1 MKEKLQVLFAAFE
14 AVPFMK
20 TGGLGDVAGSLP
32 KALLA
37 KGVDVRVIIPK
48 FKTIPEEYKSKF
60 THVTDFYLPLGWRNA
75 YCGIEQ
81 LVHDGVTYYFVD
93 NESYFYRD
101 NAYGYF
107 DDGERIAYFSK
118 AIVECIQYLPDF
130 KCDII
135 HCNDWHTALAPVFLR
150 EFYRG
155 IDIYDN
161 IKTVFT
167 VHNLKFQGQF
177 TDMILGD
184 ILGLAHIAPAAD
196 QLRCDSTSI
205 NYMKGALCYSDLL
218 STVSPSYAH
227 EIQEPF
233 FGEHM
238 NDIFSR
244 RNNVL
249 YGILNGINTDFYS
262 PEKDTLIEKNFA
274 KNDMAGKAECKKALQ
289 NELGFE
295 ENPDIPIIT
304 MIGRLTEQKGMDLL
318 TNVFDELLNQP
329 VQIAILGTGDW
340 QYEETVRYFA
350 GKYPGKL
357 AALTMFDE
365 ALSHRLYAGADMLLM
380 PSLFEPCGLSQMI
393 AMHYGTLPIVREV
406 GGLKDSVKP
415 YNQYT
420 GEGTGF
426 SFANYNA
433 HEMLYTIKDAI
444 TLYYDN
450 KEAWKKLQEQAM
462 SEDFSW
468 NNAAERYIEMYER
481 LHPEIPVVV
490 EEVEEKE
497 VAKEKPVKETEAEIT
512 GVHNTDI
519 EKEAAKEEADK
530 KEVAEAAGVE
540 AAGVE
545 AAGVEVAGAEKVT
558 AKKEETEKETVKK
571 ATTKKTAA
579 KKAATRKASTSKTT
593 AAKAVSEAKET
604 EAKKT
609 ETEPVEAKQTKANKT
624 TRKSA
629 AKKSETASTATKQ
642 TKARSTRAKSTQAK
656 KTDTVS
662 ADDKD
667 E

>member
-48 FKTIPEEYKSKF
+48 FKTIPEKYKSKF

-184 ILGLAHIAPAAD
+184 ILGLSHIAPAAD

-490 EEVEEKE
+490 EEVEENE
-497 VAKEKPVKETEAEIT
+497 V
-512 GVHNTDI
+512 
-519 EKEAAKEEADK
+519 AKEEADK

-540 AAGVE
+540 A
-545 AAGVEVAGAEKVT
+545 AGAEKVT

-579 KKAATRKASTSKTT
+579 KKTTTRKASTSKTT
-593 AAKAVSEAKET
+593 ATKAVSEAKET
-604 EAKKT
+604 EAKQT
-609 ETEPVEAKQTKANKT
+609 DAKKT

>member
-1 MKEKLQVLFAAFE
+1 
-14 AVPFMK
+14 
-20 TGGLGDVAGSLP
+20 
-32 KALLA
+32 
-37 KGVDVRVIIPK
+37 
-48 FKTIPEEYKSKF
+48 
-60 THVTDFYLPLGWRNA
+60 
-75 YCGIEQ
+75 
-81 LVHDGVTYYFVD
+81 
-93 NESYFYRD
+93 
-101 NAYGYF
+101 
-107 DDGERIAYFSK
+107 
-118 AIVECIQYLPDF
+118 
-130 KCDII
+130 
-135 HCNDWHTALAPVFLR
+135 
-150 EFYRG
+150 
-155 IDIYDN
+155 
-161 IKTVFT
+161 
-167 VHNLKFQGQF
+167 
-177 TDMILGD
+177 
-184 ILGLAHIAPAAD
+184 
-196 QLRCDSTSI
+196 
-205 NYMKGALCYSDLL
+205 MKGALCYSDLL

-289 NELGFE
+289 DELGFE

-490 EEVEEKE
+490 EEVEENE

-530 KEVAEAAGVE
+530 KEVAEAAGIE

-545 AAGVEVAGAEKVT
+545 AAGVEVASAEKVT

-579 KKAATRKASTSKTT
+579 KKATTRKASTSKTT
-593 AAKAVSEAKET
+593 ATKAVSEAKQ
-604 EAKKT
+604 T
-609 ETEPVEAKQTKANKT
+609 ETEPVEAKQTDAKKT

>member
-48 FKTIPEEYKSKF
+48 FKTIPEEYTSKF

-135 HCNDWHTALAPVFLR
+135 HCNDWHTALTPVFLR

-184 ILGLAHIAPAAD
+184 ILGLSHIAPAAD

-433 HEMLYTIKDAI
+433 HEMLYKIKDAI

-497 VAKEKPVKETEAEIT
+497 VAKEKPVKETETEIT

-540 AAGVE
+540 V
-545 AAGVEVAGAEKVT
+545 AGVEVASAEKVT

-579 KKAATRKASTSKTT
+579 KKTATRKASTSKTT

-609 ETEPVEAKQTKANKT
+609 ETEPVEAKQTKA
-624 TRKSA
+624 
-629 AKKSETASTATKQ
+629 
-642 TKARSTRAKSTQAK
+642 RSTRAKSTQAK

>member
-37 KGVDVRVIIPK
+37 KGVDVRVIMPK

-184 ILGLAHIAPAAD
+184 ILGLSHIAPAAD

-274 KNDMAGKAECKKALQ
+274 KNDLAGKAECKKALQ

-490 EEVEEKE
+490 EEVEENE
-497 VAKEKPVKETEAEIT
+497 V
-512 GVHNTDI
+512 
-519 EKEAAKEEADK
+519 AKEEADK

-540 AAGVE
+540 A
-545 AAGVEVAGAEKVT
+545 AGAEKVT

-579 KKAATRKASTSKTT
+579 KKTTTRKASTSKTT
-593 AAKAVSEAKET
+593 ATKAVSEAKET
-604 EAKKT
+604 EAKQT
-609 ETEPVEAKQTKANKT
+609 DAKKT

>member
-1 MKEKLQVLFAAFE
+1 
-14 AVPFMK
+14 
-20 TGGLGDVAGSLP
+20 
-32 KALLA
+32 
-37 KGVDVRVIIPK
+37 
-48 FKTIPEEYKSKF
+48 
-60 THVTDFYLPLGWRNA
+60 
-75 YCGIEQ
+75 
-81 LVHDGVTYYFVD
+81 
-93 NESYFYRD
+93 
-101 NAYGYF
+101 
-107 DDGERIAYFSK
+107 
-118 AIVECIQYLPDF
+118 
-130 KCDII
+130 
-135 HCNDWHTALAPVFLR
+135 
-150 EFYRG
+150 
-155 IDIYDN
+155 
-161 IKTVFT
+161 
-167 VHNLKFQGQF
+167 
-177 TDMILGD
+177 
-184 ILGLAHIAPAAD
+184 
-196 QLRCDSTSI
+196 
-205 NYMKGALCYSDLL
+205 
-218 STVSPSYAH
+218 
-227 EIQEPF
+227 
-233 FGEHM
+233 
-238 NDIFSR
+238 
-244 RNNVL
+244 
-249 YGILNGINTDFYS
+249 
-262 PEKDTLIEKNFA
+262 
-274 KNDMAGKAECKKALQ
+274 
-289 NELGFE
+289 
-295 ENPDIPIIT
+295 

-433 HEMLYTIKDAI
+433 HEMLYKIKDAI

-497 VAKEKPVKETEAEIT
+497 VAKEKPVKETETEIT

-540 AAGVE
+540 V
-545 AAGVEVAGAEKVT
+545 AGVEVASAEKVT

-579 KKAATRKASTSKTT
+579 KKTATRKASTSKTT

-629 AKKSETASTATKQ
+629 AKKSETASTATK
-642 TKARSTRAKSTQAK
+642 
-656 KTDTVS
+656 
-662 ADDKD
+662 
-667 E
+667 

>member
-48 FKTIPEEYKSKF
+48 FKTIPEKYKSKF

-184 ILGLAHIAPAAD
+184 ILGLSHIAPAAD

-490 EEVEEKE
+490 EE
-497 VAKEKPVKETEAEIT
+497 AE
-512 GVHNTDI
+512 
-519 EKEAAKEEADK
+519 EKEAAKEKADK
-530 KEVAEAAGVE
+530 KEVAEAAGAEV
-540 AAGVE
+540 
-545 AAGVEVAGAEKVT
+545 AGVEVASAEKVT

-579 KKAATRKASTSKTT
+579 KKTATRKASTSKTT

-609 ETEPVEAKQTKANKT
+609 ETEPVEAKQTKAKKT